1 MNEKVMFCINYVA
14 ERVLFILAIVLAVVV
29 YLAITGYGTFK
40 LFNFFGHPILGV
52 IFGIVCPIAVA
63 HAIGWILDVVDEA
76 MDKYE
81 NEKEKKQA

>member
-14 ERVLFILAIVLAVVV
+14 ERVLFVLAIALAVVV

-40 LFNFFGHPILGV
+40 LLSFFGHPFIGFMLG
-52 IFGIVCPIAVA
+52 IACPVMVA
-63 HAIGWILDVVDEA
+63 YAIGWVLDVVDEA